1 MVNGVKISIV
11 MILPVMPEISHATPA
26 TASVRQHLC
35 AIRQSLEKACRDID
49 EQIRILDQSS
59 FTGSPAVIAPPKTRS
74 LFEIPPSS
82 FQPEVMRLDS
92 IEPETTMVMAATEPS
107 PIDPQLEQAT
117 LEELNQALS
126 RAFVQMSSR
135 AQW

>member
-1 MVNGVKISIV
+1 
-11 MILPVMPEISHATPA
+11 MILPVMPEITPEASA

-49 EQIRILDQSS
+49 EQIRVLDQSQFVS
-59 FTGSPAVIAPPKTRS
+59 PSPHQSPASPKTRS

-82 FQPEVMRLDS
+82 FQPEPLQMADL
-92 IEPETTMVMAATEPS
+92 EPETMMVMTASEPS
-107 PIDPQLEQAT
+107 ALDPKLEQAT

>member
-1 MVNGVKISIV
+1 
-11 MILPVMPEISHATPA
+11 MILPVMPEIIHESPA

-49 EQIRILDQSS
+49 EQIRVLDQSS
-59 FTGSPAVIAPPKTRS
+59 FTGSQAATEAPETRS

-82 FQPEVMRLDS
+82 FQPEIMQLES
-92 IEPETTMVMAATEPS
+92 IEPETTIVMAASEPS
-107 PIDPQLEQAT
+107 VIDPQLEQAT